1 MEKDMKTIEFNKL
14 RKLTNY
20 EVNNRIND
28 KNIKEISF
36 YEFNKYIKIDETLNC
51 QIVKNTQFD
60 NTKLKDMK
68 FENIEFINCSFE
80 NDIIINCK
88 FNKVKF
94 INCSFKNSIL
104 RYNQLNNIITEHSNF
119 KKSIFINCH
128 IDFIIIKDCDLKSFK
143 LTESCIYNLEF
154 DDSLVTKFNE
164 NTFFDELNN
173 ENYES
178 CYKFYRTIAYKF
190 QENNIL
196 DKYGEYL
203 YIYKTRERKTLKGIK
218 KFKSE
223 ALWLI
228 CGYGER
234 PTYALITSLEIIFL
248 FTILYLIF
256 GLKIGSEI
264 ISYKELFFTDKTTSV
279 ILDDFV
285 RAFHFSIVTFTTV
298 GYGDITPFGYS
309 IFLSGIEMFLGVTMV
324 GIWTATLARK
334 INR

>member
-1 MEKDMKTIEFNKL
+1 MKTIEFNKL
-14 RKLTNY
+14 RKVANH
-20 EVNNRIND
+20 EVNNRLND
-28 KNIKEISF
+28 KNIKDISS
-36 YEFNKYIKIDETLNC
+36 YEFNKYIKIDEILDSKV
-51 QIVKNTQFD
+51 VKNTKFESR
-60 NTKLKDMK
+60 KIKDMQ

-80 NDIIINCK
+80 NSIFINCK
-88 FNKVKF
+88 FNKVRF
-94 INCSFKNSIL
+94 IDCNFKSSIL
-104 RYNQLNNIITEHSNF
+104 RYNQLNNLITEHSNF

-128 IDFIIIKDCDLKSFK
+128 IDFMTIKDCDLKSFK
-143 LTESCIYNLEF
+143 LTESYIYNLEF

-164 NTFFDELNN
+164 DTFFDELNN
-173 ENYES
+173 ESYES

-190 QENNIL
+190 QENNL
-196 DKYGEYL
+196 LAKYGEYL
-203 YIYKTRERKTLKGIK
+203 YIYKTIERKTLKGIK
-218 KFKSE
+218 RFKSD

-234 PTYALITSLEIIFL
+234 PTYALITSLELIFL

-264 ISYKELFFTDKTTSV
+264 ISYKELFFTEKSANV
-279 ILDDFV
+279 MIDDFV

>member
-1 MEKDMKTIEFNKL
+1 MKTIEFNKL
-14 RKLTNY
+14 KKIANN
-20 EVNNRIND
+20 EVNNRMNNEKI
-28 KNIKEISF
+28 KNISKH
-36 YEFNKYIKIDETLNC
+36 EFNKYIKADKDLFFKRI
-51 QIVKNTQFD
+51 KNSQFECRKIKDMQFD
-60 NTKLKDMK
+60 
-68 FENIEFINCSFE
+68 NIEFINCSFE
-80 NDIIINCK
+80 NSVFINCK

-94 INCSFKNSIL
+94 INCSLKNSVL
-104 RYNQLNNIITEHSNF
+104 KFAKLNNIITENSNF

-128 IDFIIIKDCDLKSFK
+128 ICFMTIKDCDLKSFK
-143 LTESCIYNLEF
+143 LVESYIYNLEF

-164 NTFFDELNN
+164 DTFFDELNN
-173 ENYES
+173 KNYEN
-178 CYKFYRTIAYKF
+178 CYKFYRSVAYKF
-190 QENNIL
+190 QENNLL

-203 YIYKTRERKTLKGIK
+203 YIYKTIERKTLKGLK
-218 KFKSE
+218 RLRSDS
-223 ALWLI
+223 LWLI

-248 FTILYLIF
+248 FTILYLVF
-256 GLKIGSEI
+256 GLKIGTEI
-264 ISYKELFFTDKTTSV
+264 ISYKELFFTDKPTEV
-279 ILDDFV
+279 MVDDFI